1 MDTIGRKSLFALTAL
16 LTLCCTGGCT
26 SQQKAGTD
34 TGNPATA
41 DLGPTIGSLA
51 TVRDFEPVVV
61 EGYGLV
67 AGLKGTGSAECPP
80 AIRAYLAREIR
91 RRLPERGTLDVEKF
105 ISSLDT
111 AAVLVEA
118 VLPEMP
124 FKNEYFDVKVTAL
137 PSTQTTSLA
146 GGGLLPAELRLP
158 GNLGADTRALADAE
172 GPIFIDK
179 IGEARP
185 DRRTGYILAG
195 GKVLDDYKIILELRQ
210 SDFRVANGIRNLIN
224 GRFGQTTA
232 QAVQPG
238 RVEVMVPAQYRYR
251 VQRFISTVKA
261 MFLTQEPQTTAERIK
276 TLVKR
281 LADAQNRYD
290 CEVALE
296 AIGNQSLGELQVL
309 LDSADE
315 PVRLSAARCMVNL
328 GGDAGGQATGLAVLR
343 RIAMDKGSAY
353 RLEALEAVGAG
364 ARKDDAAALARMLLD
379 DDDFSIRLAAYEL
392 LRRLDDVT
400 ITQEFIG
407 RNFYLEQITRTKHTA
422 IFVSRSGQ
430 PRIVLFGAPIRC
442 QENIFIQ
449 SPEGDVTV
457 NSAQGQNNVTL
468 IRRHPK
474 RPSVVAQARSSFK
487 LDDVIKA
494 LCEEPP
500 KQGDT
505 AGGGLGVSYADAVA
519 LLKQMSDKG
528 AVDAEFH
535 AGPLPKIDLNIKK

>member
-16 LTLCCTGGCT
+16 LTLCCAGGCA
-26 SQQKAGTD
+26 SQQKAGAD
-34 TGNPATA
+34 TGNLATA

-51 TVRDFEPVVV
+51 TVRGFEPVVV

-105 ISSLDT
+105 ISSMDT

-137 PSTQTTSLA
+137 PSTQTTSLD

-158 GNLGADTRALADAE
+158 GNLGVDTRALADVE

-185 DRRTGYILAG
+185 DGRTGYILAG
-195 GKVLDDYKIILELRQ
+195 GKVLDDYRIILELRQ
-210 SDFRVANGIRNLIN
+210 SDFRLANAIRNQIN
-224 GRFGQTTA
+224 GRFGRTTA
-232 QAVQPG
+232 QATQPG
-238 RVEVMVPAQYRYR
+238 RVEVQVPAQYRQR
-251 VQRFISTVKA
+251 PQRFISTVKA
-261 MFLTQEPQTTAERIK
+261 MFLTQEPQAAAERIK

-281 LADAQNRYD
+281 LAETQNRYD

-315 PVRLSAARCMVNL
+315 LVRLSAGRCTLNL
-328 GGDAGGQATGLAVLR
+328 GGNAGLAVLR
-343 RIAMDKGSAY
+343 RIALDKGSAY

-364 ARKDDAAALARMLLD
+364 ARRDDAATVARMLLD
-379 DDDFSIRLAAYEL
+379 DDDFSIRLAAYEQ

-400 ITQEFIG
+400 ITQEFVG
-407 RNFYLEQITRTKHTA
+407 RNFYLEQIVRTKHKA
-422 IFVSRSGQ
+422 IFISRSGQ

-442 QENIFIQ
+442 QENIFVQ
-449 SPEGDVTV
+449 SPEGDITV

-474 RPSVVAQARSSFK
+474 RPGVVAQARCSFE
-487 LDDVIKA
+487 LGDIVRA

-500 KQGDT
+500 KEGDT
-505 AGGGLGVSYADAVA
+505 AGGGLGVSYTDAVA
-519 LLKQMSDKG
+519 LLKQMTDKG